1 MVAKNFDIC
10 CAISGFFDKKNVEV
24 NSTSVLA
31 DDINLCLD
39 KALTDFGN
47 STVILGPKYCKQL
60 KTLDIDLYY
69 SGIVDPNFTT
79 G

>member
-1 MVAKNFDIC
+1 M
-10 CAISGFFDKKNVEV
+10 DKKEVEV
-24 NSTSVLA
+24 NDASILF

-39 KALTDFGN
+39 VALTDFEN
-47 STVILGPKYCKQL
+47 STIILGPKYCKQL
-60 KTLDIDLYY
+60 KTMDVDLYY